1 MGEAHHRKK
10 NPVQVR
16 SALIEAAAHI
26 IVEHGLGA
34 VSVQSVSDA
43 AGVTK
48 GGFFH
53 HFSSKQILLD
63 GLFEWL
69 LSGLN
74 DTLDALIAA
83 DPEPAGCFTRAYIN
97 SVFDGDTPGDRWGT
111 IWISSLSDPDLKTKW
126 KDWFEARLDQHHSTD
141 GGASLETVRLTVD
154 GIWLSIVTGVKLRHP
169 DKIRAALIASTYNT

>member
-1 MGEAHHRKK
+1 MTEAHHRRKD
-10 NPVQVR
+10 PVQVR
-16 SALIEAAAHI
+16 SALIEGAAHI

-53 HFSSKQILLD
+53 HFSSKQALLD

-69 LSGLN
+69 LSGFDDRLG
-74 DTLDALIAA
+74 ALMAA
-83 DPEPAGCFTRAYIN
+83 DPEPVGRFTRAYIN

-126 KDWFEARLDQHHSTD
+126 KDWFDARLDQHHPTD
-141 GGASLETVRLTVD
+141 GGVVLETVRLTVD

-169 DKIRAALIASTYNT
+169 DEIRATLIASTHNT